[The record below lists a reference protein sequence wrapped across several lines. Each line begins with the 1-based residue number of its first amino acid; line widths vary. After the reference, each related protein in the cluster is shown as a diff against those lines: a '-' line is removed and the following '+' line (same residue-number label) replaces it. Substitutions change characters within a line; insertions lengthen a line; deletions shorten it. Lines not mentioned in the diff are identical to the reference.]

1 MQSVFA
7 TIKIFVSAVNLY
19 RCVLLN
25 CLSVLYFSRARLV
38 LLILLNSDFFVSG
51 SAGCHISWDMTG
63 CTVVANNHSCYF
75 WADLQKAENA
85 REDGV
90 LSAQSQVQMEESA
103 PKMLT
108 IEVLSS
114 QSRVAVS
121 VDGAM
126 VSI

>member
-1 MQSVFA
+1 MQ
-7 TIKIFVSAVNLY
+7 II
-19 RCVLLN
+19 
-25 CLSVLYFSRARLV
+25 
-38 LLILLNSDFFVSG
+38 I
-51 SAGCHISWDMTG
+51 
-63 CTVVANNHSCYF
+63 VVIF

>member
-1 MQSVFA
+1 MQ
-7 TIKIFVSAVNLY
+7 INI
-19 RCVLLN
+19 
-25 CLSVLYFSRARLV
+25 
-38 LLILLNSDFFVSG
+38 
-51 SAGCHISWDMTG
+51 
-63 CTVVANNHSCYF
+63 VVIC

-126 VSI
+126 VSL